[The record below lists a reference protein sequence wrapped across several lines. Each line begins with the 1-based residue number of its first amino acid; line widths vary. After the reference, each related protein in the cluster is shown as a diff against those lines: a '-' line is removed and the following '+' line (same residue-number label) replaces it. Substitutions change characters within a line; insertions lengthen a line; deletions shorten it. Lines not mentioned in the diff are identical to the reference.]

1 MGDKQN
7 TYKELNEK
15 YAQKLDA
22 YIRKRDS
29 LRERIIELKSRIEKL
44 DKQEAR
50 MPYPH
55 YISYLLKPIGK
66 ELLKDL
72 PGYTFDIYGPFGM
85 RHTTSIHFIKYS
97 KSKKEGKRVIDERFS
112 LTFFPG
118 GFNDHKIYVW
128 NGKRT
133 REIKNTLGDLNNF
146 TMESVPVESFE
157 QLRILLHETIDKKGI
172 SGVS

>member
-7 TYKELNEK
+7 TYKEINEK

-29 LRERIIELKSRIEKL
+29 LRERIIDLKSRIEKL
-44 DKQEAR
+44 EKQEMR

-55 YISYLLKPIGK
+55 YISFLLKPIAK
-66 ELLKDL
+66 ELLKDFS
-72 PGYTFDIYGPFGM
+72 GYTSEIYGPFGM
-85 RHTTSIHFIKYS
+85 RNTTSIHFVKYS
-97 KSKKEGKRVIDERFS
+97 KSKKDGKRIIDDRFS
-112 LTFFPG
+112 LTFSPSSY
-118 GFNDHKIYVW
+118 NDHKIYVW

-133 REIKNTLGDLNNF
+133 GEIKNYSEDLNNF

-157 QLRILLHETIDKKGI
+157 QLKTILHETADKKKV
-172 SGVS
+172 SGLS